1 MIFIIMLDKYTNN
14 LKNILSLPIYCINLP
29 YRNDR
34 WKLLENQY
42 LKFTNTIY
50 RIYSVNHSNNI
61 VSCALSFLKCIL
73 LAKKGNYK
81 QILICEDDVTFHKNS
96 ILYWNL
102 SIKELPNDWDI
113 LLGGLSNFD
122 DVTCKKE
129 NYRNLVKIN
138 DFSGEHMM
146 LVNKKAYNILLT
158 YIDNLQKTKKYIHFD
173 RFLGNLAKLNK
184 LNIYC
189 CVPFVSIPLLQDY
202 SNIRNKYVN
211 DLQYFAMSADKLNKL
226 VKKN

>member
-1 MIFIIMLDKYTNN
+1 
-14 LKNILSLPIYCINLP
+14 
-29 YRNDR
+29 
-34 WKLLENQY
+34 
-42 LKFTNTIY
+42 
-50 RIYSVNHSNNI
+50 
-61 VSCALSFLKCIL
+61 
-73 LAKKGNYK
+73 
-81 QILICEDDVTFHKNS
+81 
-96 ILYWNL
+96 
-102 SIKELPNDWDI
+102 
-113 LLGGLSNFD
+113 
-122 DVTCKKE
+122 
-129 NYRNLVKIN
+129 
-138 DFSGEHMM
+138 MM

-211 DLQYFAMSADKLNKL
+211 DLQYFVMSADKLNKF